1 MSYNLYPARVVKVHP
16 NNRIHVMYA
25 DNDPP
30 EGCEIP
36 RSWAQ
41 KWLRNKMKPVA
52 GTKLPEYN
60 HDTDLQVGDHVGA
73 LVPELST
80 QPEPPESPATMATTS
95 ALNALSPND
104 DEATEIPDWDAGIN
118 SSPGDR
124 SSAIAS
130 DDGRSSTPKHTSGS
144 RRKLDYGNDDG
155 TRANLSSG
163 SRHRSNKRRKLDETP
178 NPTTR
183 GGFTDLASKPV
194 LPPLVEDIDQPVLL
208 PSRRRTSSETTSPPS
223 PDSVPRP
230 KVRKKGGTFS
240 PARRSG
246 GGSATKKRQSKQI
259 GMSSRAPD
267 DPYVFS

>member
-1 MSYNLYPARVVKVHP
+1 
-16 NNRIHVMYA
+16 MYA

-41 KWLRNKMKPVA
+41 KWLHNRVKPVR
-52 GTKLPEYN
+52 GTKMPEYN

-73 LVPELST
+73 LVPEIST
-80 QPEPPESPATMATTS
+80 QPEPPKSPATMTTS
-95 ALNALSPND
+95 ALHALSPNE
-104 DEATEIPDWDAGIN
+104 DEATEIPDWDAEIN
-118 SSPGDR
+118 SSPRDR
-124 SSAIAS
+124 SLAIAS
-130 DDGRSSTPKHTSGS
+130 DDVRSSTPKQTSGS
-144 RRKLDYGNDDG
+144 RRKLDYGNDG
-155 TRANLSSG
+155 PRANLSAG

-183 GGFTDLASKPV
+183 GDFADLASKPV

-223 PDSVPRP
+223 PGSVPRP

-246 GGSATKKRQSKQI
+246 GGSTTKRRQSKQI